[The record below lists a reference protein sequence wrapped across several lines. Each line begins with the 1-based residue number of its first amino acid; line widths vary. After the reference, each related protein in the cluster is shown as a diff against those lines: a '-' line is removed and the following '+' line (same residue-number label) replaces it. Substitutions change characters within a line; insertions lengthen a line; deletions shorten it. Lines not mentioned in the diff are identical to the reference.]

1 MLNFTGAL
9 RSYYVG
15 RKHITILGV
24 SAPPAFDTLR
34 TKLGEIH
41 DLVKTGQLLAWD
53 QQTMMPPLGGEVRA
67 QQLGTVGRI
76 AHESFVSDEIGALLE
91 ELRPFEESIDRD
103 SLEASLIRVARRDY
117 EKASRVPPALSSE
130 ITRTGSRA
138 FAVWVEARAKS
149 DYESFR
155 PWLEQLVELKH
166 QYLDCFPP
174 TDDPYDSLLDDYE
187 QGMKTAQV
195 RTIFDRLKEVLIP
208 LVEAAGTSATPSIQ
222 GTFPAE
228 KQRRLSLEIVRRF
241 GFDDTAWRLDEAAH
255 PFATSLGTTDIRVTT
270 REPENSL
277 DGLFATMH
285 ECGHGLYEY
294 GIDPALERTPI
305 ARGASLG
312 LHESQ
317 SRLWENLVGRS
328 RPFWNWFYP
337 RLQETFP
344 RELGPVDEE
353 TWFRSINDV
362 SPGLIRIE
370 ADEAS
375 YNLHIILRFELE
387 QQIMDG
393 LDLRELPDVWNEAME
408 RYLHIDVPDD
418 ARGVLQDVHWSRGG
432 FGYFPTYSL
441 GNVISV
447 QIWERLRGDVDD
459 VDDQIAR
466 GEFGAIRE
474 WLRENLHRHGRK
486 YLPAE
491 TLERAVGGP
500 IDPEPYL
507 RYLQGKLAAA

>member
-1 MLNFTGAL
+1 M
-9 RSYYVG
+9 
-15 RKHITILGV
+15 
-24 SAPPAFDTLR
+24 SAPRAYETLR

-41 DLVKTGQLLAWD
+41 DIVKSASLLGWD
-53 QQTMMPPLGGEVRA
+53 QQVLMPSRGGEARSY
-67 QQLGTVGRI
+67 QLATLGKL
-76 AHESFVSDEIGALLE
+76 AHELFISDAIGSLLE
-91 ELRPFEESIDRD
+91 ELRSYEESLDHE
-103 SLEASLIRVARRDY
+103 SLDASLIRVARLDY
-117 EKASRVPPALSSE
+117 ENAARVPPELSAE
-130 ITRTGSRA
+130 ITRVGAQS
-138 FAVWVEARAKS
+138 FGVWVEARAKS

-166 QYLDCFPP
+166 RYVECYPP
-174 TDDPYDSLLDDYE
+174 GDELYDTLLDDYE
-187 QGMKTAQV
+187 RGMKAAEV
-195 RTIFDRLKEVLIP
+195 RAIFDRLKEVLIP
-208 LVEAAGTSATPSIQ
+208 LVDAAAPAATPQVQ

-228 KQRRLSLEIVRRF
+228 IQRRLSLEIVKRF
-241 GFDDTAWRLDEAAH
+241 GFDETAWRLDTAPH
-255 PFATSLGTTDIRVTT
+255 PFAQSVATQDIRITT
-270 REPENSL
+270 REPEDSL

-285 ECGHGLYEY
+285 ECGHGLYEA
-294 GIDPALERTPI
+294 GVDPALERTLL
-305 ARGASLG
+305 ARGVSLG

-328 RPFWNWFYP
+328 RPFWSWFYP

-344 RELGPVDEE
+344 SQLASVDEE

-362 SPGLIRIE
+362 RRGLIRIE

-393 LDLRELPDVWNEAME
+393 LDLRELPDRWNDAMAQ
-408 RYLHIDVPDD
+408 YLGIEVPND
-418 ARGVLQDVHWSRGG
+418 AVGVLQDVHWSRGG

-447 QIWERLRGDVDD
+447 QIWEKLREDVDD
-459 VDDQIAR
+459 VDGQIAR
-466 GEFGAIRE
+466 GEFGEIRE
-474 WLRENLHRHGRK
+474 WLRENVHRHGRK
-486 YLPAE
+486 FTPVE

-507 RYLQGKLAAA
+507 AYLQGKLAVV

>member
-1 MLNFTGAL
+1 M
-9 RSYYVG
+9 
-15 RKHITILGV
+15 
-24 SAPPAFDTLR
+24 SAPTAFETLR
-34 TKLGEIH
+34 TKLGEIN
-41 DLVKTGQLLAWD
+41 DLVKAGSLLAWD
-53 QQTMMPPLGGEVRA
+53 QQTMMPPGGAETRA
-67 QQLGTVGRI
+67 HQLGTIGKL
-76 AHESFVSDEIGALLE
+76 AHEIFVSDEIGKLLD
-91 ELRPFEESIDRD
+91 ELRPYEESIDRD
-103 SLEASLIRVARRDY
+103 SFEASLIRVARNDF
-117 EKASRVPPALSSE
+117 EKAVRVPPELSAE

-138 FAVWVEARAKS
+138 FEVWVEARANS
-149 DYESFR
+149 DYETFR

-166 QYLDCFPP
+166 RYVDCFPP
-174 TDDPYDSLLDDYE
+174 AAETYDTLLDDYE
-187 QGMKTAQV
+187 QGMKTAEV
-195 RTIFDRLKEVLIP
+195 RSIFDRLKEVLIP
-208 LVEAAGTSATPSIQ
+208 LVEAAASAATPPVT

-228 KQRRLSLEIVRRF
+228 KQRQLSLEIVRRF
-241 GFDDTAWRLDEAAH
+241 GYDDAAWRLDPAAH
-255 PFATSLGTTDIRVTT
+255 PFAQSVATKDIRITT

-285 ECGHGLYEY
+285 ECGHGLYEH
-294 GIDPALERTPI
+294 GVDPTFERTLL
-305 ARGASLG
+305 ARGTSLG

-328 RPFWNWFYP
+328 RPFWSWFYP

-344 RELGPVDEE
+344 QELGSVDEE
-353 TWFRSINDV
+353 TWFRSINDI
-362 SPGLIRIE
+362 SPSLIRIE

-393 LDLRELPDVWNEAME
+393 LDLRELPAVWNETME
-408 RYLHIDVPDD
+408 RYLGVDVPDD
-418 ARGVLQDVHWSRGG
+418 AHGVLQDVHWSRGG

-441 GNVISV
+441 GNVYSV

-459 VDDQIAR
+459 VDEQIAR

-491 TLERAVGGP
+491 MLERVVGGP
-500 IDPEPYL
+500 VDAEPYL
-507 RYLQGKLAAA
+507 RYLQGKLAPA

>member
-1 MLNFTGAL
+1 M
-9 RSYYVG
+9 
-15 RKHITILGV
+15 
-24 SAPPAFDTLR
+24 SAPPAFETLK
-34 TKLGEIH
+34 TKLAEIH
-41 DLVKTGQLLAWD
+41 DLTKAEALLAWD
-53 QQTMMPPLGGEVRA
+53 QQTIMPPRGADARA
-67 QQLGTVGRI
+67 HQLGTIGKL
-76 AHESFVSDEIGALLE
+76 AHQSFVSDEIGTLLE
-91 ELRPFEESIDRD
+91 ELRPYEESLDRD
-103 SLEASLIRVARRDY
+103 SFEASLIRVARRDF
-117 EKASRVPPALSSE
+117 EKSVRVPPELSAE

-138 FAVWVEARAKS
+138 FEVWVEARANS
-149 DYESFR
+149 DFETFR

-166 QYLDCFPP
+166 RYVECFPEA
-174 TDDPYDSLLDDYE
+174 DESYDTLLDDYE

-195 RTIFDRLKEVLIP
+195 RSIFARLKEVLVP
-208 LVEAAGTSATPSIQ
+208 LVDAAASGATPPVT

-241 GFDDTAWRLDEAAH
+241 GFDDTAWRLDTAPH
-255 PFATSLGTTDIRVTT
+255 PFAQSLATSDIRITT
-270 REPENSL
+270 REPEHSL
-277 DGLFATMH
+277 DGLFAAMH
-285 ECGHGLYEY
+285 ECGHGLYEH
-294 GIDPALERTPI
+294 GVDPVYERTLL

-328 RPFWNWFYP
+328 RPFWSWFYP
-337 RLQETFP
+337 RLQEVFP
-344 RELGPVDEE
+344 RELEPVDEE
-353 TWFRSINDV
+353 TWFRSINDI

-387 QQIMDG
+387 QQIMEG
-393 LDLRELPDVWNEAME
+393 LDLRELPDVWNETMD
-408 RYLHIDVPDD
+408 RYLGVDVPDD
-418 ARGVLQDVHWSRGG
+418 AHGVLQDVHWSRGG

-441 GNVISV
+441 GNVYSV
-447 QIWERLRGDVDD
+447 QIWERLRDDVDD
-459 VDDQIAR
+459 VDEQIAR

-491 TLERAVGGP
+491 MLERVVGGP
-500 IDPEPYL
+500 VDPEPYL

>member
-1 MLNFTGAL
+1 MPKTN
-9 RSYYVG
+9 
-15 RKHITILGV
+15 TINGV
-24 SAPPAFDTLR
+24 SAPPAFETLR
-34 TKLGEIH
+34 TKLAEIH
-41 DLVKTGQLLAWD
+41 DLVKTAQLLAWD
-53 QQTMMPPLGGEVRA
+53 QQTIMPPRGGEARA

-76 AHESFVSDEIGALLE
+76 AHETFVSDEIGALLE
-91 ELRPFEESIDRD
+91 ELRPYEESLDRD
-103 SLEASLIRVARRDY
+103 SFEASLIRVSRQDY
-117 EKASRVPPALSSE
+117 DKAVRVPPELSSE
-130 ITRTGSRA
+130 ITRTGSRG
-138 FAVWVEARAKS
+138 FAAWVEARAKS

-166 QYLDCFPP
+166 RYVDCFPP
-174 TDDPYDSLLDDYE
+174 ADDPYDTLLDDYE
-187 QGMKTAQV
+187 QGMKTAEV
-195 RTIFDRLKEVLIP
+195 RTIFDRLREVLIP
-208 LVEAAGTSATPSIQ
+208 LVEAAGSSATPSVR
-222 GTFPAE
+222 GHFPAQA
-228 KQRRLSLEIVRRF
+228 QRALSLEIVRRF
-241 GFDDTAWRLDEAAH
+241 GFDETAWRLDEAPH
-255 PFATSLGTTDIRVTT
+255 PFASSLGTTDIRITT
-270 REPENSL
+270 REPESSL

-285 ECGHGLYEY
+285 ECGHGLYEN
-294 GIDPALERTPI
+294 GVDPALERTPL

-328 RPFWNWFYP
+328 RPFWSWFYP
-337 RLQETFP
+337 RLQKTFP
-344 RELGPVDEE
+344 GELGSV
-353 TWFRSINDV
+353 
-362 SPGLIRIE
+362 E

-393 LDLRELPDVWNEAME
+393 LDLRELPHLWNEMVV

-418 ARGVLQDVHWSRGG
+418 ARGVLQDMHWSRGG

-447 QIWERLRGDVDD
+447 QIWERLRGEVDD

-491 TLERAVGGP
+491 TLELTVGGP
-500 IDPEPYL
+500 IDTEPYL
-507 RYLQGKLAAA
+507 RYLQGKLATA